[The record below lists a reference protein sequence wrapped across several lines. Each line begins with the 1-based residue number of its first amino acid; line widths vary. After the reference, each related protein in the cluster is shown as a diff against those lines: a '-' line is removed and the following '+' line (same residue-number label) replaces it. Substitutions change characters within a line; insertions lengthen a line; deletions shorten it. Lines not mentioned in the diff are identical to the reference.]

1 MCRRWFVLAVKLPPL
16 AGVYVLGVGQVC
28 RWSAE
33 VFPDISKL
41 LKASIEDNIQP
52 PAFKTRAQCPSFM

>member
-1 MCRRWFVLAVKLPPL
+1 MCRIRFVLILKLPPL
-16 AGVYVLGVGQVC
+16 AGVHVLGVGQVF
-28 RWSAE
+28 E
-33 VFPDISKL
+33 DISKR